1 MQQSFQQPQQGM
13 SAAPVQGAV
22 QENQLEQ
29 ELSQTPISNDPNWPT
44 DFSNTAKNGAAT
56 QDAGGQQ
63 AAQAGVS
70 AQPSAAAAVG
80 SALVKTLGAVMTAR
94 SANNM
99 YGSGYGSN
107 PMMGG
112 GGFGSTIGR
121 MLGGNS
127 YNPMMGGYGGMG
139 GMGGMGGYGSPYGY
153 NNSGGMFGSLMKN
166 MISH

>member
-1 MQQSFQQPQQGM
+1 
-13 SAAPVQGAV
+13 
-22 QENQLEQ
+22 
-29 ELSQTPISNDPNWPT
+29 
-44 DFSNTAKNGAAT
+44 
-56 QDAGGQQ
+56 
-63 AAQAGVS
+63 
-70 AQPSAAAAVG
+70 
-80 SALVKTLGAVMTAR
+80 MTAR

-99 YGSGYGSN
+99 YGSGYGYN

-127 YNPMMGGYGGMG
+127 YNPMMGGMGGMGGYG

-166 MISH
+166 MINH